1 MFGIQPS
8 YDPAL
13 QYVLME
19 RYLPAEEQRAILEDL
34 ERLKG
39 RNNMT
44 FLLDGWDDAMRRS
57 IYGSILAEVA
67 VHPIVLGLEEM
78 TGRQATAEN
87 LVEVSDG
94 SLQRKGVNPTS
105 VIAVCTDNP
114 TTMQAFRRIWI
125 QKYLWILVRDH
136 YPVPIQSDK

>member
-1 MFGIQPS
+1 
-8 YDPAL
+8 
-13 QYVLME
+13 ME
-19 RYLPAEEQRAILEDL
+19 RYLPAEEQHAILEDL

-44 FLLDGWDDAMRRS
+44 FLLDGWDDAMWRS

-67 VHPIVLGLEEM
+67 VHPIVLGLQEM
-78 TGRQATAEN
+78 TGRRATAEN

-94 SLQRKGVNPTS
+94 SLQRKGVNPTA

-114 TTMQAFRRIWI
+114 MTMRAFHCIST
-125 QKYLWILVRDH
+125 QKYPWILVCDH
-136 YPVPIQSDK
+136 YPGPTQSDK